1 MPLPP
6 SHRTSGE
13 PSVRASLRPL
23 RRRRLAAVASV
34 ALAGLALTACS
45 SGVSSQGADASAI
58 PPSGAAPTP
67 TGTFTPVTV
76 DNCGT
81 TVTVTSP
88 PQRVITIKSTPTE
101 MMLALGLGSRIV
113 GEAYQDGPVPAQWAS
128 AAVGIPKLS
137 DMIPGQ
143 EAVLA
148 ANPDFVYAG
157 WESNVSADGGV
168 GDRSALAAKG
178 IGTYVS
184 PSACKEKQYQPDPL
198 TFDDVFSEITEVG
211 DLFGVPDRAAALVAQ
226 QKADLAAVKPVK
238 GVTAFWWS
246 SGEGTP
252 YAGAGIGAPQM
263 IMSAAGLTNVLASVH
278 DTWTSAGWE
287 QLVDA
292 DPDVLVLV
300 DATWNTYDSKVKMLE
315 SNPALSQ
322 LTAVKEKRFVRLPF
336 ASTEA
341 GVRNVEAAASVA
353 QQVRALGLGG

>member
-1 MPLPP
+1 MPVR
-6 SHRTSGE
+6 RT
-13 PSVRASLRPL
+13 PRTTTATAVALVALVVP
-23 RRRRLAAVASV
+23 LAACSPAAS
-34 ALAGLALTACS
+34 G
-45 SGVSSQGADASAI
+45 GPASA
-58 PPSGAAPTP
+58 PVATPAATSSAVPTSAS
-67 TGTFTPVTV
+67 FQPVTL

-81 TVTVTSP
+81 AVTVTSP
-88 PQRVITIKSTPTE
+88 PQRVVTIKSTPTE
-101 MMLALGLGSRIV
+101 MMLALGLGDRIV
-113 GEAYQDGPVPAQWAS
+113 GEAYQDGPVPDQWAS
-128 AAVGIPKLS
+128 DAADIPVLS
-137 DMIPGQ
+137 DKVPGQ

-148 ANPDFVYAG
+148 LDPDFVYAG

-168 GDRSALAAKG
+168 GDRGTLADRG

-184 PSACKEKQYQPDPL
+184 PSACKEPGYQPDPL

-211 DLFGVPDRAAALVAQ
+211 NLFGVPEKAAEVVASQ
-226 QKADLAAVKPVK
+226 RSDLTDVEPMS

-246 SGEGTP
+246 SGNDTP

-263 IMSAAGLTNVLASVH
+263 IMDAAGVTNILSSVH

-287 QLVDA
+287 DVVAA

-300 DATWNTYDSKVKMLE
+300 DASWNTYDHKVEVLE

-336 ASTEA
+336 AATEA
-341 GVRNVEAAASVA
+341 GVRNVEAAASLV